1 MVVVVS
7 DIPEEPTFIVDAFL
21 TKWPT
26 HDDRWGVTVEYSD
39 GKKHAYSVGDRK
51 AATAE
56 LMARLREADAE
67 DLLRRVRRE
76 LG

>member
-1 MVVVVS
+1 MEVAVS
-7 DIPEEPTFIVDAFL
+7 YSSEEPIALIDAFL

-26 HDDRWGVTVEYSD
+26 HDDLWGVTVEYSD
-39 GKKHAYSVGDRK
+39 GQKHAYSVGDHN
-51 AATAE
+51 AAAEE

-67 DLLRRVRRE
+67 DLLRRFRRE